1 MNKKM
6 ITALTVA
13 GLATFA
19 MAENASADT
28 YTVQSGDT
36 LSQIAANHNTTVD
49 TLVAN
54 NNIADA
60 NVIFVGQQVE
70 IDGAASNASYDATQA
85 DVAAVVASQ
94 APVTQQ
100 VSYTAPV
107 TTVDYSAQSQ
117 APVTQ
122 EVSYTAPVTTVDYS
136 AQSQAPVTQEVS
148 YTAPVTTVD
157 YSAQSQAPVTQEV
170 SYTAPVTTVDYSAQS
185 QAPVTQEV
193 SYTAPVATT
202 TTTAAASGSTYDQF
216 IAAGGTDAFWK
227 AIVMPESGGN
237 PDASNGQY
245 KGLGQTN
252 QSWGTGS
259 VSDQTAGML
268 NYATSRYGS
277 VDSAIAFRAA
287 NGWW

>member
-70 IDGAASNASYDATQA
+70 IDGVASNEATQA
-85 DVAAVVASQ
+85 DVAAVFA
-94 APVTQQ
+94 
-100 VSYTAPV
+100 
-107 TTVDYSAQSQ
+107 SQ

-122 EVSYTAPVTTVDYS
+122 EVSYTAPVTTVDYT
-136 AQSQAPVTQEVS
+136 AQSEEPVAQEVS
-148 YTAPVTTVD
+148 YTAPAAKT
-157 YSAQSQAPVTQEV
+157 
-170 SYTAPVTTVDYSAQS
+170 
-185 QAPVTQEV
+185 
-193 SYTAPVATT
+193 TT
-202 TTTAAASGSTYDQF
+202 TTTAATSGSTYDQF
-216 IAAGGTDAFWK
+216 IAAGGTDALWT

>member
-70 IDGAASNASYDATQA
+70 IDGVASNASYDATQA
-85 DVAAVVASQ
+85 DVAAVLASQ

-117 APVTQ
+117 APV
-122 EVSYTAPVTTVDYS
+122 A
-136 AQSQAPVTQEVS
+136 
-148 YTAPVTTVD
+148 
-157 YSAQSQAPVTQEV
+157 
-170 SYTAPVTTVDYSAQS
+170 
-185 QAPVTQEV
+185 QEV

-216 IAAGGTDAFWK
+216 IAAGGTDALWT

>member
-70 IDGAASNASYDATQA
+70 IDGVASNASYDATQA

-117 APVTQ
+117 APV
-122 EVSYTAPVTTVDYS
+122 A
-136 AQSQAPVTQEVS
+136 
-148 YTAPVTTVD
+148 
-157 YSAQSQAPVTQEV
+157 
-170 SYTAPVTTVDYSAQS
+170 
-185 QAPVTQEV
+185 QEV

-216 IAAGGTDAFWK
+216 IAAGGTDALWT

-259 VSDQTAGML
+259 VSNQTAGML
-268 NYATSRYGS
+268 NYATTRYGS

>member
-70 IDGAASNASYDATQA
+70 IDGVASNASYDATQA

-94 APVTQQ
+94 APVTQ
-100 VSYTAPV
+100 
-107 TTVDYSAQSQ
+107 
-117 APVTQ
+117 
-122 EVSYTAPVTTVDYS
+122 EVSYTAPVTTVDYT
-136 AQSQAPVTQEVS
+136 AQSEAPVAQEVS
-148 YTAPVTTVD
+148 YTAP
-157 YSAQSQAPVTQEV
+157 A
-170 SYTAPVTTVDYSAQS
+170 
-185 QAPVTQEV
+185 
-193 SYTAPVATT
+193 ATT
-202 TTTAAASGSTYDQF
+202 TNTTTAAASGSTYDQF
-216 IAAGGTDAFWK
+216 IAAGGTDALWT

>member
-49 TLVAN
+49 TLIAN

-70 IDGAASNASYDATQA
+70 IDGVASNASYDATQA

-117 APVTQ
+117 APV
-122 EVSYTAPVTTVDYS
+122 A
-136 AQSQAPVTQEVS
+136 
-148 YTAPVTTVD
+148 
-157 YSAQSQAPVTQEV
+157 
-170 SYTAPVTTVDYSAQS
+170 
-185 QAPVTQEV
+185 QEV

-216 IAAGGTDAFWK
+216 IAAGGTDALWT

>member
-70 IDGAASNASYDATQA
+70 IDGVASNASYDATQA
-85 DVAAVVASQ
+85 DVA
-94 APVTQQ
+94 
-100 VSYTAPV
+100 
-107 TTVDYSAQSQ
+107 SQ

-122 EVSYTAPVTTVDYS
+122 EVSYTAPVTTVDYT
-136 AQSQAPVTQEVS
+136 AQSQAPVAQEVS
-148 YTAPVTTVD
+148 YTAPAATT
-157 YSAQSQAPVTQEV
+157 
-170 SYTAPVTTVDYSAQS
+170 TT
-185 QAPVTQEV
+185 
-193 SYTAPVATT
+193 TT

-216 IAAGGTDAFWK
+216 IAAGGTDALWT

>member
-70 IDGAASNASYDATQA
+70 IDGVASNASYDATQA

-94 APVTQQ
+94 APITQQ

-107 TTVDYSAQSQ
+107 TTVDYSAQ
-117 APVTQ
+117 APV
-122 EVSYTAPVTTVDYS
+122 A
-136 AQSQAPVTQEVS
+136 
-148 YTAPVTTVD
+148 
-157 YSAQSQAPVTQEV
+157 
-170 SYTAPVTTVDYSAQS
+170 
-185 QAPVTQEV
+185 QEV

-216 IAAGGTDAFWK
+216 IAAGGTDALWT

>member
-70 IDGAASNASYDATQA
+70 IDGVASNASYDATQA

-117 APVTQ
+117 APV
-122 EVSYTAPVTTVDYS
+122 A
-136 AQSQAPVTQEVS
+136 
-148 YTAPVTTVD
+148 
-157 YSAQSQAPVTQEV
+157 
-170 SYTAPVTTVDYSAQS
+170 
-185 QAPVTQEV
+185 QEV

-202 TTTAAASGSTYDQF
+202 TTTVAASGSTYDQF
-216 IAAGGTDAFWK
+216 IAAGGTDALWT

>member
-70 IDGAASNASYDATQA
+70 IDGVASNASYDATQA

-94 APVTQQ
+94 APVTQ
-100 VSYTAPV
+100 
-107 TTVDYSAQSQ
+107 
-117 APVTQ
+117 
-122 EVSYTAPVTTVDYS
+122 EVSYTAPVTTVDYT
-136 AQSQAPVTQEVS
+136 AQSEAPVAQEVS
-148 YTAPVTTVD
+148 YTAPAATT
-157 YSAQSQAPVTQEV
+157 
-170 SYTAPVTTVDYSAQS
+170 
-185 QAPVTQEV
+185 
-193 SYTAPVATT
+193 TT

-216 IAAGGTDAFWK
+216 IAAGGTDALWT

>member
-1 MNKKM
+1 MNKKT

-70 IDGAASNASYDATQA
+70 IDGVASNASYDATQA

-107 TTVDYSAQSQ
+107 TTVDYSAQ
-117 APVTQ
+117 APV
-122 EVSYTAPVTTVDYS
+122 A
-136 AQSQAPVTQEVS
+136 
-148 YTAPVTTVD
+148 
-157 YSAQSQAPVTQEV
+157 
-170 SYTAPVTTVDYSAQS
+170 
-185 QAPVTQEV
+185 QEV

-216 IAAGGTDAFWK
+216 IAAGGTDALWT

>member
-1 MNKKM
+1 MQVSHISDDPSGVYLLVIEKIELIRRRVFPMNKKM

-70 IDGAASNASYDATQA
+70 IDGVASNASYDATQA

-117 APVTQ
+117 APV
-122 EVSYTAPVTTVDYS
+122 A
-136 AQSQAPVTQEVS
+136 
-148 YTAPVTTVD
+148 
-157 YSAQSQAPVTQEV
+157 
-170 SYTAPVTTVDYSAQS
+170 
-185 QAPVTQEV
+185 QEV

-216 IAAGGTDAFWK
+216 IAAGGTDALWT

>member
-6 ITALTVA
+6 ITALAVA

-70 IDGAASNASYDATQA
+70 IDGVASNASYDATQA

-117 APVTQ
+117 APV
-122 EVSYTAPVTTVDYS
+122 A
-136 AQSQAPVTQEVS
+136 
-148 YTAPVTTVD
+148 
-157 YSAQSQAPVTQEV
+157 
-170 SYTAPVTTVDYSAQS
+170 
-185 QAPVTQEV
+185 QEV

-216 IAAGGTDAFWK
+216 IAAGGTDALWT

>member
-70 IDGAASNASYDATQA
+70 IDGVASNASYDATQA

-117 APVTQ
+117 APV
-122 EVSYTAPVTTVDYS
+122 A
-136 AQSQAPVTQEVS
+136 
-148 YTAPVTTVD
+148 
-157 YSAQSQAPVTQEV
+157 
-170 SYTAPVTTVDYSAQS
+170 
-185 QAPVTQEV
+185 QEV

-216 IAAGGTDAFWK
+216 IAAGGTDALWT

-259 VSDQTAGML
+259 VSYQTAGML

>member
-19 MAENASADT
+19 MADNASADT

-70 IDGAASNASYDATQA
+70 IDGVASNASYDATQA
-85 DVAAVVASQ
+85 DVAAVVA
-94 APVTQQ
+94 
-100 VSYTAPV
+100 
-107 TTVDYSAQSQ
+107 SQ

-136 AQSQAPVTQEVS
+136 AQSQAPV
-148 YTAPVTTVD
+148 A
-157 YSAQSQAPVTQEV
+157 
-170 SYTAPVTTVDYSAQS
+170 
-185 QAPVTQEV
+185 QEV
-193 SYTAPVATT
+193 SYTAPVATTTT

-216 IAAGGTDAFWK
+216 IAAGGTDALWT